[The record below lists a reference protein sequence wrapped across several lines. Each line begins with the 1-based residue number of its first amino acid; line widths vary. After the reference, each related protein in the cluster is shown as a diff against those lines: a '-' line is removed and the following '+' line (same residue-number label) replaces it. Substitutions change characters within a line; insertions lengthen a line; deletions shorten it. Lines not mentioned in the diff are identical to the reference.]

1 MSTDEDRDIIRLMHK
16 ALEKSRDYA
25 SYWAWKLDKRQ
36 PELHAAQVL
45 SRFLFPGKDYSVSSV
60 VNDPPDVL
68 VQIGGIRY
76 GIEVTEI
83 VDQNAVER
91 AAKRKQLRLPIEYD
105 WGDWN
110 SDRLFLSLSN
120 GILAKDRKLTDA
132 SQHYDKVLL
141 AFVTDE
147 TMIYPQLVTSVLAML
162 RIETQYIDRAFVILS
177 YDPVADASVFRDRC
191 PIFEI
196 ALSR

>member
-1 MSTDEDRDIIRLMHK
+1 MSTDDDREIIRLMHK
-16 ALEKSRDYA
+16 ALEKSRGYA
-25 SYWAWKLDKRQ
+25 SYWEWKLDKRK

-45 SRFLFPGKDYSVSSV
+45 SRFLFPCKEYSVSSV
-60 VNDPPDVL
+60 INDPPDAL
-68 VQIGGIRY
+68 VQIGSYRY

-83 VDQNAVER
+83 VDRNAVER

-132 SQHYDKVLL
+132 SQHYVL
-141 AFVTDE
+141 AFVTD
-147 TMIYPQLVTSVLAML
+147 V
-162 RIETQYIDRAFVILS
+162 RLS
-177 YDPVADASVFRDRC
+177 CPKMRTRRPMPKTDPD
-191 PIFEI
+191 
-196 ALSR
+196 